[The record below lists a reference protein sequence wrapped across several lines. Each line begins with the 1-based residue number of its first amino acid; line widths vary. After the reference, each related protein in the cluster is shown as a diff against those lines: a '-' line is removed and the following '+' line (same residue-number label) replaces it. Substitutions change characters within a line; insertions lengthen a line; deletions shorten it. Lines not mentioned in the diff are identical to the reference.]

1 MRSFLRFLIVSC
13 LVLLTWWRLETALNA
28 QPFVTIAVLGL
39 AGLTVLLV
47 CKRRRAGLWLSMLLG
62 MGHLAGTLLTV
73 PPEQARL
80 VLPFV
85 AWCLLAIACSAILLV
100 ATRERHPGRPVYER
114 YPEF

>member
-1 MRSFLRFLIVSC
+1 VRFFLRFLIVSC

-47 CKRRRAGLWLSMLLG
+47 CKQRRSGLWFSMLLG

-73 PPEQARL
+73 PLEQAKL